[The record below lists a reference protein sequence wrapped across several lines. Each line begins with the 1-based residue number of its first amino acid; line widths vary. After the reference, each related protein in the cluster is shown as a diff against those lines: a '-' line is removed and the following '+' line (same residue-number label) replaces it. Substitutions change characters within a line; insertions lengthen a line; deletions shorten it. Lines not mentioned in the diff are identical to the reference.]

1 MFAAVIAAV
10 FSSVAVPASPL
21 AIGVGVAAGFAFVQ
35 ATSLLRRVPRQS
47 APVSKGIA
55 WRHAVVFAVLAGPAV
70 LATRSL
76 ELGHGYWLVLTLA
89 AVLQPASAT
98 CRLAARDR
106 LTGTVAGVVLAI
118 ALVLVLPPS
127 IVLVVAAVCAV
138 LTARWG
144 SARTLS
150 ARPCSS
156 PPSWCCSVRAGAS
169 SPGWSSAW
177 NDWP

>member
-10 FSSVAVPASPL
+10 FSSVAAPGLAARHRGRRRSWLRLRAGNLTAAEGSPP
-21 AIGVGVAAGFAFVQ
+21 VGSGLQGHCV
-35 ATSLLRRVPRQS
+35 
-47 APVSKGIA
+47 
-55 WRHAVVFAVLAGPAV
+55 RHAVVFAVLAGPAV

-98 CRLAARDR
+98 CRLTARDR
-106 LTGTVAGVVLAI
+106 LTGTVAGVVLAT

-127 IVLVVAAVCAV
+127 IVLVVATVCAV
-138 LTARWG
+138 LTAGWG
-144 SARTLS
+144 ISQDLERQTL
-150 ARPCSS
+150 SS
-156 PPSWCCSVRAGAS
+156 PPSWCCSVRAGVS